1 MYLPLLLFFN
11 SLYRFGLL
19 SNDISFQP
27 EGLPLVFL
35 LEEVLEINSISFC
48 SPGNI
53 LISPSFPKNRI
64 LDWQSFFFFFSSTS
78 KISSHCLLASM
89 VSGKS
94 TVNLIVEFLVTSPA
108 LLTSLSLVFNS
119 LTVTYLGM
127 HLFTFILL
135 GIHGAPCMYKSMFF
149 NKFGV
154 F

>member
-64 LDWQSFFFFFSSTS
+64 LDWQSFFFSFPALQKYHPIAFWPPW
-78 KISSHCLLASM
+78 
-89 VSGKS
+89 
-94 TVNLIVEFLVTSPA
+94 FLVSQ
-108 LLTSLSLVFNS
+108 LLILLWNSLSL
-119 LTVTYLGM
+119 LL
-127 HLFTFILL
+127 LF
-135 GIHGAPCMYKSMFF
+135 
-149 NKFGV
+149 
-154 F
+154 